1 MAKETNYTPS
11 REKNI
16 KKNDSGIQ
24 AWFSVDL
31 IW

>member
-1 MAKETNYTPS
+1 MAKETNYTPQ
-11 REKNI
+11 EKKSI
-16 KKNDSGIQ
+16 KKKCSGIQ